1 MGLPTDSPIKAVIF
15 DLDDTLF
22 DRKAAQVK
30 ILGNFRSKYAE
41 LFEDI
46 EDSMVAT
53 AFFEADRLA
62 DEHFQ
67 AGGDPRYLRLNRF
80 KFFLNMLSIEE
91 DYAEEMTSYY
101 NDLYSRADSEMPGAK
116 DIVNKL
122 DGKYSLGVIT
132 NGATDTQYLKL
143 ENLGLRGKFAAIL
156 ISEEAGMQKPEP
168 QIFWKAAEKLSC
180 PPKECLF
187 VGNSFNGD
195 VVGAKNADMRACWF
209 NPNGS
214 IVLNKTIRP
223 DYEIRNL
230 TELFDILK

>member
-1 MGLPTDSPIKAVIF
+1 MQSVFPIKAVIF

-22 DRKAAQVK
+22 DRKAAQIK
-30 ILGNFRSKYAE
+30 ILGSFRIKYAE

-67 AGGDPRYLRLNRF
+67 AGGDPQYLRHNRF

-101 NDLYSRADSEMPGAK
+101 NDLYSQADSEMPGARET
-116 DIVNKL
+116 VNKL
-122 DGKYSLGVIT
+122 DSKYSLGVIT

-143 ENLGLRGKFAAIL
+143 ENLGLRDKFEAIL

-180 PPKECLF
+180 RPQECLYI
-187 VGNSFNGD
+187 GNSYNGD
-195 VVGAKNADMRACWF
+195 IIGAKHADMRACWF
-209 NPNGS
+209 NPNGAQ
-214 IVLNKTIRP
+214 ILDRNIRP
-223 DYEIRNL
+223 DYEIRKL
-230 TELFDILK
+230 TELFNILK